1 MELKG
6 ERIMITPTR
15 VSYAVLAA
23 TIILAK
29 LLHLG
34 APLLVVLFS
43 YFALRQLYFLTTRK
57 WLALALFIIAVAG
70 IAAAGVYFT
79 RAAILALPD
88 VADTSIPSASAWA
101 QKRQIELPFSDFDSL
116 RQVVVNT
123 LGEEANYL
131 RNVANVAKAT
141 TTNLVFSILGIVA
154 AASLFFK
161 TGLDP
166 YRGTHRVK
174 NNLYSICCEQVAR
187 RFRDFYRSFATVMG
201 AQITISLINTAL
213 TSIFLLAIRMPH
225 APLLIV
231 VTFLCG
237 LVPIVGNLVS
247 NTIIVFVALTVSL
260 KLAIS
265 ALVFLIVIHKLEY
278 VLNSKII
285 GDRIRN
291 PVWLTLIALI
301 LGERLMGIPG
311 LILAP
316 VVLNYLR
323 VEMLTVEV
331 PAQREEV
338 EALNRRAVRSAELIE
353 RLGRIGPEEVQNYF
367 LRLAQEKGFLE
378 TVFNAIQEGII
389 VTDSKGRITYLNDA
403 ACALFGLEAA
413 EAIGKRL
420 DERIGGLDWG
430 SLTQSGGPVSHD
442 VEIFYPQNRFINFY
456 VVPLVME
463 QREPTVAGGGDS
475 GGIVAGI
482 HR

>member
-1 MELKG
+1 
-6 ERIMITPTR
+6 MITPVR

-23 TIILAK
+23 TIILAGF
-29 LLHLG
+29 LHLG
-34 APLLVVLFS
+34 VPLLVVLFS
-43 YFALRQLYFLTTRK
+43 YFALRQLYSFTRRK
-57 WLALALFIIAVAG
+57 WLALALFIIAVVG

-79 RAAILALPD
+79 RLAILALPD

-101 QKRQIELPFSDFDSL
+101 QKRQIDLPFSDFESL

-141 TTNLVFSILGIVA
+141 TTNLVFSILGMVA

-174 NNLYSICCEQVAR
+174 NNLYSICCDQVSR
-187 RFRDFYRSFATVMG
+187 RFRDFYRSFGTVMG

-213 TSIFLLAIRMPH
+213 TAIFLMAVHMPH
-225 APLLIV
+225 STLLIAT
-231 VTFLCG
+231 TFLCG
-237 LVPIVGNLVS
+237 IVPIVGNLLS
-247 NTIIVFVALTVSL
+247 NTIIVFVALTMSL

-278 VLNSKII
+278 LLNSKII

-331 PAQREEV
+331 PARHEEV
-338 EALNRRAVRSAELIE
+338 EMLS
-353 RLGRIGPEEVQNYF
+353 P
-367 LRLAQEKGFLE
+367 
-378 TVFNAIQEGII
+378 
-389 VTDSKGRITYLNDA
+389 
-403 ACALFGLEAA
+403 
-413 EAIGKRL
+413 
-420 DERIGGLDWG
+420 
-430 SLTQSGGPVSHD
+430 
-442 VEIFYPQNRFINFY
+442 
-456 VVPLVME
+456 
-463 QREPTVAGGGDS
+463 
-475 GGIVAGI
+475 
-482 HR
+482 

>member
-1 MELKG
+1 
-6 ERIMITPTR
+6 MITPTR

-23 TIILAK
+23 TIILAGF
-29 LLHLG
+29 LHLG
-34 APLLVVLFS
+34 VPLLVVLFS
-43 YFALRQLYFLTTRK
+43 YFALRQMYSLTRRK
-57 WLALALFIIAVAG
+57 WLALALFIIAVVG
-70 IAAAGVYFT
+70 IAAAGIYFT

-101 QKRQIELPFSDFDSL
+101 QKRQIELPFSDFESL
-116 RQVVVNT
+116 RQVVIAT

-174 NNLYSICCEQVAR
+174 NNLYSICCDQVSR

-213 TSIFLLAIRMPH
+213 TAIFLMAVHMPH
-225 APLLIV
+225 APLLIAA
-231 VTFLCG
+231 TFLCG
-237 LVPIVGNLVS
+237 LVPIVGNLLS

-265 ALVFLIVIHKLEY
+265 ALVFLVVIHKLEY
-278 VLNSKII
+278 LLNSKII

-331 PAQREEV
+331 PARREEV
-338 EALNRRAVRSAELIE
+338 EALH
-353 RLGRIGPEEVQNYF
+353 G
-367 LRLAQEKGFLE
+367 
-378 TVFNAIQEGII
+378 
-389 VTDSKGRITYLNDA
+389 
-403 ACALFGLEAA
+403 
-413 EAIGKRL
+413 
-420 DERIGGLDWG
+420 
-430 SLTQSGGPVSHD
+430 
-442 VEIFYPQNRFINFY
+442 
-456 VVPLVME
+456 
-463 QREPTVAGGGDS
+463 
-475 GGIVAGI
+475 
-482 HR
+482 

>member
-1 MELKG
+1 
-6 ERIMITPTR
+6 MITPTR

-43 YFALRQLYFLTTRK
+43 YFALRQLYFVTRRK
-57 WLALALFIIAVAG
+57 WLALTLFIIAVTG
-70 IAAAGVYFT
+70 LAAAGVYFT

-101 QKRQIELPFSDFDSL
+101 QKRQIDLPFSDFEGL
-116 RQVVVNT
+116 RQLVMNA

-174 NNLYSICCEQVAR
+174 NNLYSISCEQVAR

-213 TSIFLLAIRMPH
+213 TAIFLMAVHMPH
-225 APLLIV
+225 ATLLIAA
-231 VTFLCG
+231 TFLCG
-237 LVPIVGNLVS
+237 LVPIVGNLLS

-265 ALVFLIVIHKLEY
+265 ALVFLVVIHKLEY
-278 VLNSKII
+278 LLNSKII

-331 PAQREEV
+331 PAEREEV
-338 EALNRRAVRSAELIE
+338 EMLRR
-353 RLGRIGPEEVQNYF
+353 
-367 LRLAQEKGFLE
+367 
-378 TVFNAIQEGII
+378 
-389 VTDSKGRITYLNDA
+389 
-403 ACALFGLEAA
+403 
-413 EAIGKRL
+413 
-420 DERIGGLDWG
+420 
-430 SLTQSGGPVSHD
+430 
-442 VEIFYPQNRFINFY
+442 
-456 VVPLVME
+456 
-463 QREPTVAGGGDS
+463 
-475 GGIVAGI
+475 
-482 HR
+482 

>member
-43 YFALRQLYFLTTRK
+43 YFALRQLYFVTRRK
-57 WLALALFIIAVAG
+57 WLALTLFIIAVSG
-70 IAAAGVYFT
+70 LAAAGVYFT

-101 QKRQIELPFSDFDSL
+101 QKRQIDLPFSDFESL
-116 RQVVVNT
+116 RQVVIAM

-174 NNLYSICCEQVAR
+174 NNLYSICCDQVSR

-213 TSIFLLAIRMPH
+213 TAIFLMAVHMPH
-225 APLLIV
+225 TGLLIG

-237 LVPIVGNLVS
+237 LVPIVGNLLS
-247 NTIIVFVALTVSL
+247 NTIILFVALTVSL

-265 ALVFLIVIHKLEY
+265 ALIFLIVIHKLEY
-278 VLNSKII
+278 LLNSKII

-311 LILAP
+311 LVLAP

-331 PAQREEV
+331 PARDEEV
-338 EALNRRAVRSAELIE
+338 EV
-353 RLGRIGPEEVQNYF
+353 
-367 LRLAQEKGFLE
+367 
-378 TVFNAIQEGII
+378 
-389 VTDSKGRITYLNDA
+389 
-403 ACALFGLEAA
+403 
-413 EAIGKRL
+413 
-420 DERIGGLDWG
+420 
-430 SLTQSGGPVSHD
+430 LT
-442 VEIFYPQNRFINFY
+442 R
-456 VVPLVME
+456 
-463 QREPTVAGGGDS
+463 
-475 GGIVAGI
+475 
-482 HR
+482 

>member
-1 MELKG
+1 
-6 ERIMITPTR
+6 MITPLR

-23 TIILAK
+23 TIMLAEV
-29 LLHLG
+29 LHLS
-34 APLLVVLFS
+34 APLLVFLFS
-43 YFALRQLYFLTTRK
+43 YFALRQLYCFTRRK
-57 WLALALFIIAVAG
+57 WLALTLFVIAVAG
-70 IAAAGVYFT
+70 LAAAGVYFT

-101 QKRQIELPFSDFDSL
+101 QKRSIELPFTDFESL
-116 RQVVVNT
+116 RQVVVST

-174 NNLYSICCEQVAR
+174 NNLYSICCDEVAK

-213 TSIFLLAIRMPH
+213 TAMFLLAVRMPH
-225 APLLIV
+225 APLLISL
-231 VTFLCG
+231 TFLCG

-247 NTIIVFVALTVSL
+247 NTIIVFVALTMSV

-265 ALVFLIVIHKLEY
+265 ALVFLIMIHKLEY
-278 VLNSKII
+278 LLNSKFI

-301 LGERLMGIPG
+301 LGERLMGVPG

-331 PAQREEV
+331 PVRREHIEM
-338 EALNRRAVRSAELIE
+338 LNR
-353 RLGRIGPEEVQNYF
+353 
-367 LRLAQEKGFLE
+367 
-378 TVFNAIQEGII
+378 
-389 VTDSKGRITYLNDA
+389 
-403 ACALFGLEAA
+403 
-413 EAIGKRL
+413 
-420 DERIGGLDWG
+420 
-430 SLTQSGGPVSHD
+430 
-442 VEIFYPQNRFINFY
+442 
-456 VVPLVME
+456 
-463 QREPTVAGGGDS
+463 
-475 GGIVAGI
+475 
-482 HR
+482 